1 MTIEQVKQTRWFMWA
16 VIGLYIGAIVVAN
29 ASVTIYGQVALPFCS
44 FALIPFDLISRDI
57 LQDRWQGHSAA
68 DLRFRMTLVI
78 MAGAVISVLTGTGS
92 ARINLASFLA
102 FMVAGAIDALTY
114 QWMIRY
120 GRIFRINAATLT
132 AAITDSIIFVLIAFD
147 HTVWSLILFQVAMK
161 VAGGFCWSLLLYRFF
176 RRKDE
181 STKKVGVDDIGL
193 TIEVARLL
201 GIPIWDFEK
210 VTISRKLTWE
220 MLNDVEKNIKEF
232 KKNNPTAKV
241 ITITADGRVEE
252 VK

>member
-1 MTIEQVKQTRWFMWA
+1 MVIEQIKGRPWFMWL

-29 ASVTIYGQVALPFCS
+29 GAVTFYGQVALPFSS
-44 FALIPFDLISRDI
+44 FALIPFDLIARDI
-57 LQDRWQGHSAA
+57 LQDRWQDRSKA

-78 MAGAVISVLTGTGS
+78 MAGALISVLTGTGS

-102 FMVAGAIDALTY
+102 FTVAGVIDALTY

-120 GRIFRINAATLT
+120 GRIFRINGATLT

-147 HTVWSLILFQVAMK
+147 HTVWSLILFQIAMK

-176 RRKDE
+176 RKADGTR
-181 STKKVGVDDIGL
+181 KKVGVDDIAL

-201 GIPIWDFEK
+201 GVPTWEFEK
-210 VTISRKLTWE
+210 VTINRKLTWA
-220 MLNDVEKNIKEF
+220 MLNDIEERIKKF
-232 KKNNPTAKV
+232 KKDNPYARV
-241 ITITADGRVEE
+241 IAITADGSIEE